1 MSTIE
6 KPLLAQQLTFSL
18 EGKVVAITGGSKG
31 IGRIIAE
38 ACAYAGADIVIGS
51 RNQSEGE
58 ATARVIRG
66 MGRRGVALALDVAN
80 VPSNRKFAEVAWAE
94 MGRVDVLVNSAG
106 VIAINPAIDVSEEEY
121 DRILDINLKGA
132 FFASTAIARKMI
144 ESGVRGAIINIGSQS
159 GHIAA
164 PLRAT
169 YAASKGGLNQLTRTF
184 AAEWA
189 PHGITVNG
197 VSPTYTKSEMLT
209 KAMENPDFARRV
221 ALVPLGRPAEPEEVA
236 AAVLYLAGP
245 NARIVTG
252 HTLLVDGGNTIV

>member
-1 MSTIE
+1 MNTTE
-6 KPLLAQQLTFSL
+6 KPLLARPLTLSL

-51 RNQSEGE
+51 RNQAEGE
-58 ATARVIRG
+58 ATARVLRG
-66 MGRRGVALALDVAN
+66 MGRRAIALALDVAD
-80 VPSNRKFAEVAWAE
+80 VASTREFAAQAWSE
-94 MGRVDVLVNSAG
+94 MGRIDVLVNSAG
-106 VIAINPAIDVSEEEY
+106 IIAINAAIDVSEDEY
-121 DRILDINLKGA
+121 DRILSVNLKGT
-132 FFASTAIARKMI
+132 FFTSTAVARRMI
-144 ESGVRGAIINIGSQS
+144 EQGVRGAIVNIGSQS

-197 VSPTYTKSEMLT
+197 VSPTYTNSEMLT

-245 NARIVTG
+245 HARIVTG